1 MAEAVYLMCALTSL
15 GCAIL
20 LLRSYRQSH
29 TPLLLWSGLCFVGL
43 TLNNVILFVDLLVI
57 PEIDLSLWRGLTALG
72 ALLILLVRLIWDT
85 K

>member
-29 TPLLLWSGLCFVGL
+29 TPRLLWSGLCFVGL